1 MRVVLLGLGAVT
13 DKILIPAIHATHG
26 LEIVG
31 ACDTSAA
38 VRERAARAGAIAA
51 STIFE
56 TPREAIEAT
65 RPALVVV
72 ATPPDSH
79 RELSILAL
87 QAGAHVFCEK
97 PFAPSVAD
105 ADAILAAAKRAQCQ
119 VAINNQ
125 YYKMPIFAA
134 LRDEVA
140 SGRRGDLL
148 FLSAWQTT
156 LEPPSRDMGWRGALR
171 KRTLYEFGTH
181 AVDLIMHTFGERPSA
196 VTCAIAS
203 DGGEREWDAVAAV
216 TLHFSRGRIAT
227 LTTNRVSRGR
237 WRYLDFRADCRDA
250 TLRASLGGEA
260 RIAFGV
266 DGLARVPFVSPQITK
281 GGFAW
286 IEKGERRRVIA
297 RNPANPYAAASALH
311 LGEFVRAI
319 ADGQPFDRGAAVNRA
334 AIETV
339 AAAYLSAELGRR
351 VDLTADAPAIAAV
364 TLG

>member
-1 MRVVLLGLGAVT
+1 
-13 DKILIPAIHATHG
+13 
-26 LEIVG
+26 
-31 ACDTSAA
+31 
-38 VRERAARAGAIAA
+38 
-51 STIFE
+51 
-56 TPREAIEAT
+56 
-65 RPALVVV
+65 
-72 ATPPDSH
+72 
-79 RELSILAL
+79 
-87 QAGAHVFCEK
+87 
-97 PFAPSVAD
+97 
-105 ADAILAAAKRAQCQ
+105 
-119 VAINNQ
+119 
-125 YYKMPIFAA
+125 
-134 LRDEVA
+134 
-140 SGRRGDLL
+140 
-148 FLSAWQTT
+148 
-156 LEPPSRDMGWRGALR
+156 
-171 KRTLYEFGTH
+171 
-181 AVDLIMHTFGERPSA
+181 

-319 ADGQPFDRGAAVNRA
+319 ADGRPFDRGAAANRA

-351 VDLTADAPAIAAV
+351 VDLADDAPAIAAV